1 MKTNMKKTTYFLM
14 AMTLVFAMSCGSK
27 SGAEAEEGHQHAEG
41 MEHNGG
47 EEHPQGEAGEHPK
60 DEAGEHAHAEGEG
73 HDMQNMD
80 HAGMMGEAFTWM
92 AGKEAMGMMEYKTD
106 NITLATS
113 GEEDVLMF
121 EPAGQSASC
130 MFKGKQG
137 NVGVTATVKLEKPD
151 ATVKLLHH
159 STGKDNYEFVAI
171 EGNTM
176 KLGRVENGEEKIL
189 DTKEVSVP
197 NDWFTLTVTAAG
209 THFKGYLNG
218 EMITH
223 GHADEMSPGMLGIV
237 VSGNGAVS
245 VKKVEATPLEAEH

>member
-1 MKTNMKKTTYFLM
+1 
-14 AMTLVFAMSCGSK
+14 
-27 SGAEAEEGHQHAEG
+27 
-41 MEHNGG
+41 MEHN
-47 EEHPQGEAGEHPK
+47 EAENQDTETAEHQHN
-60 DEAGEHAHAEGEG
+60 EGEG

-80 HAGMMGEAFTWM
+80 HASMMGEAFTWM
-92 AGKEAMGMMEYKTD
+92 PSTESMAMMEYKTD

-121 EPAGQSASC
+121 EPAGQKASC
-130 MFKGKQG
+130 MFKGQQG

-151 ATVKLLHH
+151 AAVKLLHH

-171 EGNTM
+171 EGNMM

-189 DTKEVSVP
+189 DSKEVTLP

-209 THFKGYLNG
+209 SHFKGYLNG